1 MKKINLICS
10 ILVIALAMLIV
21 SGATM
26 APVAQFQASI
36 LKVAA
41 ADNSRGTEMFDSE
54 GRYAVGRES
63 LTVGSIYNF
72 FGYDWYLVQVNDESK
87 AATFWMVDPFAKT
100 YFNKVS
106 YPNNSGP
113 IDGEY
118 SNIWSNGY
126 TNLAWKKTNGEISNL
141 GESHVR
147 TFLHE
152 KFDEINNNAAYAK
165 YKNKVKNGYV
175 EGNNQTNSQDVAS
188 FAIDIL
194 SYADDSTENYDH
206 EKIVVS
212 PEELT
217 ACLYLESND
226 GLWLPSLRD
235 LMLWGIINDNEGV
248 LEFVENKRS
257 LLGWSDTVNG
267 SYSWLRTA
275 DYRYSDS
282 VYVVSATMEES
293 SYFNRMSYLHT
304 MPVNMGA
311 NVTHEKNVGVRP
323 AIHLDITNIASE
335 YQAHLDSLQS
345 GNGNN
350 AGNTNNPVNNI
361 FGWIGDDW
369 MKALFMTVCIFGV
382 IGVSLVIIAVIAR
395 ARRNKNK

>member
-26 APVAQFQASI
+26 APVAQLQAST

-63 LTVGSIYNF
+63 LTVGSVYNF

-106 YPNNSGP
+106 YSNNSGP
-113 IDGEY
+113 IDGEH

-126 TNLAWKKTNGEISNL
+126 TNLAWKKTNGKISNL

-147 TFLHE
+147 AFLHQ

-165 YKNKVKNGYV
+165 YKNKVKKGYV
-175 EGNNQTNSQDVAS
+175 EGNNQINSQDVAS
-188 FAIDIL
+188 FAIDNL
-194 SYADDSTENYDH
+194 SYAHDSIEHYQRKSIT
-206 EKIVVS
+206 S
-212 PEELT
+212 PEELI
-217 ACLYLESND
+217 AYLYLESND
-226 GLWLPSLRD
+226 GLWLPSVRD
-235 LMLWGIINDNEGV
+235 LMLWGIVNYNEGV
-248 LEFVENKRS
+248 FEFVENKRS
-257 LLGWSDTVNG
+257 LLGWSDTTNG

-275 DYRYSDS
+275 DKEFSDS
-282 VYVVSATMEES
+282 VFAVSARMEYS
-293 SYFNRMSYLHT
+293 AKFNQTSYLHYF
-304 MPVNMGA
+304 PIND
-311 NVTHEKNVGVRP
+311 ENVGVRP

>member
-26 APVAQFQASI
+26 APVAQLQTSS

-63 LTVGSIYNF
+63 LTVGSVYNF

-106 YPNNSGP
+106 YSNNSGP
-113 IDGEY
+113 IDGEH

-152 KFDEINNNAAYAK
+152 ASNTIINNATYAK
-165 YKNKVKNGYV
+165 YKNKVKKGYV
-175 EGNNQTNSQDVAS
+175 DGNNQAQNDNVAN
-188 FAIDIL
+188 FAIDNL
-194 SYADDSTENYDH
+194 SYAHDSTEHYQL
-206 EKIVVS
+206 KSITS

-217 ACLYLESND
+217 ADFRLGVVDS
-226 GLWLPSLRD
+226 LWLPSVRD
-235 LMLWGIINDNEGV
+235 LMLWGIVNNNEGV
-248 LEFVENKRS
+248 FEFVENKRS
-257 LLGWSDTVNG
+257 LLGWSDTTNG

-275 DYRYSDS
+275 DGEYSDS
-282 VYVVSATMEES
+282 VFVVSARMEDS
-293 SYFNRMSYLHT
+293 TYLRYQR
-304 MPVNMGA
+304 VND
-311 NVTHEKNVGVRP
+311 ENVGVRP